1 MKKYIF
7 YLLAWCCISTLSAQ
21 TLNQA
26 KKLFE
31 NGAYEQ
37 AKTAFSKLIKRSPIK
52 SFNCFGQFVFCFK
65 LFRFLECSLTAFNGV
80 YYVFLYFFNIF
91 P

>member
-7 YLLAWCCISTLSAQ
+7 YLFTWCWMTGTLSAQ

-31 NGAYEQ
+31 NGKFEQ
-37 AKTAFSKLIKRSPIK
+37 AKTAFSKLIKRSPNSENTTIIM
-52 SFNCFGQFVFCFK
+52 VH
-65 LFRFLECSLTAFNGV
+65 
-80 YYVFLYFFNIF
+80 LYTRQVN
-91 P
+91 